1 MKKMYCITCPA
12 GCQLTVIGSGFDMVV
27 EGNKCERGREFAEHE
42 MSNPTRT
49 LTTTVRTKF
58 PGVPVISVRTNGEI
72 PRDKLM
78 IAMHEL
84 SDVVVEEELSCGDT
98 VVEDIANT
106 GVSVIITSSVLMQL
120 GEELEN
126 RNAELGRRGAASG
139 GTTSSDASAGAF
151 QAGAIQGTGVVRND
165 GILDDIGAE
174 AAGGFV
180 GAAGES
186 VGVEDTFEENDSQAN
201 DEDGSYIQKGRS
213 HIRK

>member
-12 GCQLTVIGSGFDMVV
+12 GCQLTVLGSGFEMVV
-27 EGNKCERGREFAEHE
+27 DGNKCERGREFATHE

-78 IAMHEL
+78 TAMREL
-84 SDVVVEEELSCGDT
+84 SEVMIEEELGCGDT
-98 VVEDIANT
+98 VLEDIAKT
-106 GVSVIITSSVLMQL
+106 GVAVIVTSSALMQL
-120 GEELEN
+120 GAELEN
-126 RNAELGRRGAASG
+126 KNVEINRRSGASGNASSADSSGTGTGPGIGIVRNA
-139 GTTSSDASAGAF
+139 
-151 QAGAIQGTGVVRND
+151 VV
-165 GILDDIGAE
+165 LDDIGAD

-180 GAAGES
+180 GAAGEA
-186 VGVEDTFEENDSQAN
+186 VGVEDSF
-201 DEDGSYIQKGRS
+201 DEDGNESQSGEGRPKMKGRS